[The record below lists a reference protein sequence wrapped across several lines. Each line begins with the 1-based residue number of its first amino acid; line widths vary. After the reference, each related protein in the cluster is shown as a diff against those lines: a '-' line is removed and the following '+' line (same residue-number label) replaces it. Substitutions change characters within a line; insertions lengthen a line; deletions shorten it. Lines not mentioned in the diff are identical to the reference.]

1 MAFVGT
7 EAALARGIEL
17 DRSRYP
23 LVVMRAGEHY
33 TQDDWDVLM
42 RGMIQLIV
50 SGPFGLINDT
60 RGSSMPNA
68 VQRRA
73 VAQMYVD
80 YEKQARAHL
89 LASGIVGDSSLV
101 NGILTALNWL
111 KPPPH
116 PVRVFSSITD
126 AERWVL
132 QHFNFELRQQALAP
146 SVEHR
151 AG

>member
-1 MAFVGT
+1 
-7 EAALARGIEL
+7 
-17 DRSRYP
+17 
-23 LVVMRAGEHY
+23 MRAGARY
-33 TQDDWDVLM
+33 TQEDWDALM
-42 RGMIQLIV
+42 SDMIELIA

-60 RGSSMPNA
+60 RGSRMPNA

-80 YEKQARAHL
+80 HERQVRAHL
-89 LASGIVGDSSLV
+89 LASGIVGESSLV

-111 KPPPH
+111 KPHPH
-116 PVRVFSSITD
+116 PVRVFSSVND

-132 QHFNFELRQQALAP
+132 QHFSLDLRRRALAQTALR
-146 SVEHR
+146 S

>member
-1 MAFVGT
+1 MAGRIV
-7 EAALARGIEL
+7 L

-23 LVVMRAGEHY
+23 LVVMRAGQDY
-33 TQDDWDVLM
+33 TQEDWDALM

-50 SGPFGLINDT
+50 KGPFGFINDT
-60 RGSSMPNA
+60 RGSKMPNA

-73 VAQMYVD
+73 IAQMYID
-80 YEKQARAHL
+80 YERQTRAHL
-89 LASGIVGDSSLV
+89 LASGIVGNSTFV

-116 PVRVFSSITD
+116 PVKVFSSITE

-132 QHFNFELRQQALAP
+132 QHFSAELRRQVAAEGVERYAGSSAL
-146 SVEHR
+146 
-151 AG
+151 

>member
-1 MAFVGT
+1 MGV
-7 EAALARGIEL
+7 EL

-23 LVVMRAGEHY
+23 LVVMRAGKHY

-50 SGPFGLINDT
+50 KGPFGLINDT
-60 RGSSMPNA
+60 RGSRMPNA

-80 YEKQARAHL
+80 YERQTRAHL

-101 NGILTALNWL
+101 NGILTALNWV

-116 PVRVFSSITD
+116 PVKVFSSVTD

-132 QHFNFELRQQALAP
+132 QHFSLDLRRQALAQGVQR
-146 SVEHR
+146 SV
-151 AG
+151 G

>member
-1 MAFVGT
+1 MAVGV
-7 EAALARGIEL
+7 EL
-17 DRSRYP
+17 DCSRYP
-23 LVVMRAGEHY
+23 LVVMRAGERY

-42 RGMIQLIV
+42 RGMIQLIIK
-50 SGPFGLINDT
+50 GPLGLINDT
-60 RGSSMPNA
+60 RGSRMPNA

-80 YEKQARAHL
+80 YERQTRAHL

-116 PVRVFSSITD
+116 PVKVFSSVTD

-132 QHFNFELRQQALAP
+132 QHFSLDLRRQVLAQGVER
-146 SVEHR
+146 SV
-151 AG
+151 G